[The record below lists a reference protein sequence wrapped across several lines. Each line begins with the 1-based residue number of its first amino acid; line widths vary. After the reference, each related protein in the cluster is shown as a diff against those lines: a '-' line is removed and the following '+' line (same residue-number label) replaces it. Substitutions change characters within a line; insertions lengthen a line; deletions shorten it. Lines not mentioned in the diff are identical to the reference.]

1 MEDLHTAKNGGLMI
15 SKVRAYN
22 TSTIPDCRL
31 QQFGQE
37 TNSFA

>member
-15 SKVRAYN
+15 SKVGAYN
-22 TSTIPDCRL
+22 TSTIPDCRS